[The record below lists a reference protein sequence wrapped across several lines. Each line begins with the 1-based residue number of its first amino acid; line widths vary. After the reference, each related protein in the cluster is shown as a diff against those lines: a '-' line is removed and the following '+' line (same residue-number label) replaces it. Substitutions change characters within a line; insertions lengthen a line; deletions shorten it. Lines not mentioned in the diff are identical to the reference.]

1 MYATLHRTS
10 GELPDDPA
18 ATLRLRQI
26 GGPLGLTVHLWPERP
41 AEPTAFE
48 VRADQDLS
56 EPDATPTVASVVTF
70 TGPISEAVDEA
81 GRRAARDRIAPA
93 MRDHAGSVRMLALWQ
108 PELRRQVLITLAT
121 SVEAL
126 EEGGK
131 KINSLPLLPDE
142 DVALLPG
149 PDHVEMF
156 RVES

>member
-1 MYATLHRTS
+1 MYATMHRTS
-10 GELPDDPA
+10 GELPVDPGA
-18 ATLRLRQI
+18 ELRLRQI
-26 GGPLGLTVHLWPERP
+26 GGPLGLTVHLSPERP
-41 AEPTAFE
+41 ADPSAFE
-48 VRADQDLS
+48 VRADHHLT

-70 TGPISEAVDEA
+70 AGPVSEAVDEA

-93 MRDHAGSVRMLALWQ
+93 MRDHAGGVRLLSLWQ

-126 EEGGK
+126 EEAGR
-131 KINSLPLLPDE
+131 KINSLPLLPGE